1 MKAILTVSVVLLA
14 LTLQASALSID
25 FGPSG
30 QPVAAGFE
38 SFAPTVNGIAAS
50 YTQTLGSGNVV
61 TLTALNQSGTA
72 VPVIKAR
79 DDSSMVPAPGDSYKQ
94 HLRVALNDPLGAEMS
109 MWSGPNHRL
118 DPNDPNSPIDPAY
131 DGELQQPALKIDV
144 AGLTPSTVYDVAL
157 GASAKWATHVY
168 MTLSGIGTTAHGDFI
183 GLGITQQYAI
193 DNATNIAGQFST
205 DAQGVLSVTLA
216 YDQALTTT
224 NGENDPLMGLSLMT
238 LNPVPEPATMALLVL
253 GGLGLIR
260 RRR

>member
-38 SFAPTVNGIAAS
+38 SFAPTVTGSAAS

-61 TLTALNQSGTA
+61 TLTALNLTGTC
-72 VPVIKAR
+72 VPVIVAR
-79 DDSSMVPAPGDSYKQ
+79 DESSMSPAPGDSYKQ
-94 HLRVALNDPLGAEMS
+94 HLRAVVLGPDGGALS
-109 MWSGPNHRL
+109 MWSGPNHRI
-118 DPNDPNSPIDPAY
+118 DPNDPNSALDPAY

-157 GASAKWATHVY
+157 GSNNKWATLVY
-168 MTLSGIGTTAHGDFI
+168 LTLSGLGTTASANITG
-183 GLGITQQYAI
+183 GLGTTQPLVIA
-193 DNATNIAGQFST
+193 NAPVISGQFST

-224 NGENDPLMGLSLMT
+224 NGENDPLLGLSLMT
-238 LNPVPEPATMALLVL
+238 IVPEPATMALLVL
-253 GGLGLIR
+253 GGLSLIR